1 MLQSIGLQKL
11 DRTEQLNNRSRTLLA
26 TGCGSAGKESAHNAG
41 DLGLIPGL
49 GRSLDKGK
57 AMHSSVLA

>member
-26 TGCGSAGKESAHNAG
+26 TGCGSAGKESAHN
-41 DLGLIPGL
+41 
-49 GRSLDKGK
+49 RETW
-57 AMHSSVLA
+57 V